1 MAHVAFC
8 IAPFTGHVNP
18 SLAAVSELARRGH
31 RVRYA
36 TTAEFAPAAR
46 AAGADVV
53 EVQTTMQLPPGG
65 RAARAAPGGDE
76 LVQACR
82 GQLRELESVTPGLL
96 AAFGDDVPDVVIC
109 DPMSWAGPVVAA
121 RWQVPAVTTVTSM
134 IPNARWSLGPVG
146 ATFRP
151 DHPALPRLLAATSA
165 ALARYQ
171 TGLTADHLLGIGG
184 QAPVIA
190 YFPRA
195 FQYRGD
201 AFGPNVT
208 FVGPCLPARPSA
220 GGPGPH
226 AWAPAGDGPVVLL
239 SLGTVFNRQPE
250 TFRRCIDALA
260 DTSYRVVAAL
270 GGLDAAELG
279 PLPGNARAY
288 TQLPL
293 PVVLAAAEVFV
304 GHGGMTSTMEAL
316 SYGVPIVA
324 LPQMPEQRLNAARLA
339 ELGLGRCLE
348 LDQQTGPALRAAV
361 ETLRH
366 DAGVRDRLG
375 WMRAE
380 LNRAPGAAGAAG
392 VIETAIRERH
402 GARQPT

>member
-18 SLAAVSELARRGH
+18 SLAAVSELVRRGH
-31 RVRYA
+31 RVSYA
-36 TTAEFAPAAR
+36 TTAEFAR
-46 AAGADVV
+46 TMRGAGADVV
-53 EVQTTMQLPPGG
+53 EVQTTMAMPPGG

-76 LVQACR
+76 LVHACR
-82 GQLRELESVTPGLL
+82 GQLRELESVTPVLL

-109 DPMSWAGPVVAA
+109 DPMSWAGPVLAA
-121 RWQVPAVTTVTSM
+121 RWRVPAVTTVTSM
-134 IPNARWSLGPVG
+134 ISNARWSLGPVG

-151 DHPALPRLLAATSA
+151 DHPALPLLLAATSA

-171 TGLTADHLLGIGG
+171 SGLTADRLLGIGS

-201 AFGPNVT
+201 AFGPNVE
-208 FVGPCLPARPSA
+208 FAGPCLPSRRAA
-220 GGPGPH
+220 AAPGKQ
-226 AWAPAGDGPVVLL
+226 AWAPSGDGPVVLL
-239 SLGTVFNRQPE
+239 SLGTVFNRQPAL
-250 TFRRCIDALA
+250 FRRCLDALA
-260 DTSYRVVAAL
+260 DTGYQVVAAL

-279 PLPGNARAY
+279 PLPPNARAH

-293 PVVLAAAEVFV
+293 PAVLPDADVFI

-316 SYGVPIVA
+316 SYGVPVAA
-324 LPQMPEQRLNAARLA
+324 LPQTPEQRLNAARLA

-348 LDQQTGPALRAAV
+348 LDQQTGPALRKAV
-361 ETLRH
+361 EELRH
-366 DAGVRDRLG
+366 DTSVRNRLD
-375 WMRAE
+375 WMRSE
-380 LNRAPGAAGAAG
+380 IERAPGAAAAAD
-392 VIETAIRERH
+392 VIENAIRECH